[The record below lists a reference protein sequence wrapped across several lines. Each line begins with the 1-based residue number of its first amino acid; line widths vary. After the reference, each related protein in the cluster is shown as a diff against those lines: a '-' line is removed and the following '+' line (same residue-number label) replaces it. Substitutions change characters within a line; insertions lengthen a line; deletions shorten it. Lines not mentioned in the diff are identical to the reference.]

1 MSRYPP
7 PKNKPNNAI
16 FASIPFEGDPAA
28 TGAPSGSGYMSGTI
42 TLIEHDFRYAVYAIQ
57 QYLVHTNRPVML
69 VGSDGFSVSIRD
81 HTLDMAIT
89 RLERWVN
96 DGSMW
101 IIHGPPAGDDDA
113 LTRQDNTLCWP
124 TKLGQI
130 DRMIAMWIRRHA
142 WTIFP
147 WGGPS
152 GHPVLGLVER
162 GGSSCGE
169 LLVAK
174 FDQAYRRTLSG
185 PHVPVITKHIGPR
198 QLFSDVATA
207 MLIHES
213 EPGDAVWKSMKC
225 GHEPPWVVFGPPDT
239 LVFHV
244 DYESAG
250 NISTADP
257 QRQLFWRSAGPISA
271 DNPTGPW
278 LYRVIEQE
286 VFKLLALAGMK
297 GNMMIAM
304 DGRVSQNDAV
314 NYSLSLLQNQKSL
327 LSTIC
332 EYISRSGHWA
342 SISGI
347 GMMDAAYTLVLGE
360 NPCVLKATDIDAS
373 PDVAC
378 LALL

>member
-1 MSRYPP
+1 MRA
-7 PKNKPNNAI
+7 KNKPSNAI
-16 FASIPFEGDPAA
+16 FTSIPFEGDLVA
-28 TGAPSGSGYMSGTI
+28 TGAPSESGCMSGTI
-42 TLIEHDFRYAVYAIQ
+42 TLIEHDFRYAANAIQ
-57 QYLVHTNRPVML
+57 KYLIHTNGPVML
-69 VGSDGFSVSIRD
+69 VGSDGYSVSIRD
-81 HTLDMAIT
+81 HTLNMAIT

-96 DGSMW
+96 NGSMW
-101 IIHGPPAGDDDA
+101 IIHGPPGGDDVA
-113 LTRQDNTLCWP
+113 LSRQDNTLCWP
-124 TKLGQI
+124 TKLDQI

-162 GGSSCGE
+162 SGSGRGE
-169 LLVAK
+169 RLVAK

-185 PHVPVITKHIGPR
+185 PHVPVITKHIGAR

-207 MLIHES
+207 MLIHEP

-225 GHEPPWVVFGPPDT
+225 EREHPWVVFGPPET

-244 DYESAG
+244 DYESVG
-250 NISTADP
+250 NIRTTDP
-257 QRQLFWRSAGPISA
+257 QRQILWRSAGPISA

-278 LYRVIEQE
+278 LYRVMEQE

-297 GNMMIAM
+297 GNMMITM
-304 DGRVSQNDAV
+304 DGRVSQNDAK

-327 LSTIC
+327 LSTIRG
-332 EYISRSGHWA
+332 YISRSGHWA

-347 GMMDAAYTLVLGE
+347 GMMDAAYTLVLGK
-360 NPCVLKATDIDAS
+360 NPCVLKNTKIDAS
-373 PDVAC
+373 PGVAC
-378 LALL
+378 VALL